1 LIALEGVAARRA
13 PLALANITLAWGPG
27 IHAVLGGSADGGPLL
42 LSLIAGAAP
51 PRAGRLRVLDGA
63 PTDDAVRAQVAFVPL
78 EPALP
83 EAMRVAEVLAIAA
96 AIRGEPAQDASERLS
111 ALGIETLASRRVG
124 TLSPEET
131 KAVAIA
137 EAATS
142 TRVRVLLIE
151 EPLVRLDPR
160 AAARLPEVVRAR
172 SRDGRAV
179 VVATASVRDAAEL
192 ADDHVFLRGGAVVGK
207 VSTLDA
213 LVRFSPQGV
222 RLRILASDARAL
234 AAALAREEEVEAV
247 GRRDASVVV
256 RGRDAV
262 GLARAAGRAIVASGV
277 DVTEMRVE
285 PPSLEEVHAAIAG
298 MATATYDPAARARAP
313 ASLDETITP
322 PGGSGTGPPTTSG
335 ERGP

>member
-1 LIALEGVAARRA
+1 LIALETVAARRA
-13 PLALANITLAWGPG
+13 PLSLANITLAWGPG
-27 IHAVLGGSADGGPLL
+27 IHSVVGGSADGGRLL

-63 PTDDAVRAQVAFVPL
+63 PTDDAVRPQVAFVPL
-78 EPALP
+78 EPVLP

-96 AIRGEPAQDASERLS
+96 AIRGEPTQEASRRLG
-111 ALGIETLASRRVG
+111 ALGIAALASRRVG
-124 TLSPEET
+124 TLSREET

-151 EPLVRLDPR
+151 EPLVSLDPR
-160 AAARLPEVVRAR
+160 AATHLPEVLRAR

-192 ADDHVFLRGGAVVGK
+192 ADDHVLLRGGAVVGK

-222 RLRILASDARAL
+222 RLRILATDARAL

-247 GRRDASVVV
+247 ARRDASVLA

-262 GLARAAGRAIVASGV
+262 GLARAAGRAILASGV

-285 PPSLEEVHAAIAG
+285 PPSLEEVHAAVTAIA
-298 MATATYDPAARARAP
+298 ATYATARARRPAP
-313 ASLDETITP
+313 LDETTLP
-322 PGGSGTGPPTTSG
+322 ARSGTGPPTTDDG